1 MVDSTHPELSS
12 FPEVA
17 AAYLLLK
24 GIELIK
30 GNHGGGIL
38 KGKIQVLSV
47 T

>member
-1 MVDSTHPELSS
+1 MVDNTHPELSS

-30 GNHGGGIL
+30 GSKGGGIL

>member
-1 MVDSTHPELSS
+1 MVDNTHPELSS
-12 FPEVA
+12 FPELA
-17 AAYLLLK
+17 AAFLLLK

-30 GNHGGGIL
+30 GSQGGGIL